1 MRILPRHL
9 YGLAAAGLLVLVA
22 AHAYSAY
29 SASNTVA
36 PGHVARVNSNVTA
49 NNLKPPECT
58 MTVTSI
64 KSGTGV
70 FSATAQFQLVIGS
83 SARDTVTLQKNDCF
97 VGGGP
102 TSGLR
107 DSATGPNPGAS
118 NGDQCIVNAGATLTR
133 CTRVATRP

>member
-1 MRILPRHL
+1 MSVRPRHL
-9 YGLAAAGLLVLVA
+9 YGLAAAGLLALVA

-36 PGHVARVNSNVTA
+36 SGRVGRVNSNVTA

-64 KSGTGV
+64 MSGTGV

-83 SARDTVTLQKNDCF
+83 SARDTVTLQRNDCF

-102 TSGLR
+102 TAGLR
-107 DSATGPNPGAS
+107 DRATGPGGAP

>member
-1 MRILPRHL
+1 MTVRPRHL
-9 YGLAAAGLLVLVA
+9 YGLAAAGLAVLVA
-22 AHAYSAY
+22 AHAFSAY
-29 SASNTVA
+29 SASSTVA
-36 PGHVARVNSNVTA
+36 PGKVGRLSSSVTA

-64 KSGTGV
+64 RSGTGT

-83 SARDTVTLQKNDCF
+83 SSRDVVTLQRNDCF

-102 TSGLR
+102 TTGAR
-107 DSATGPNPGAS
+107 DSATGPAPGGT